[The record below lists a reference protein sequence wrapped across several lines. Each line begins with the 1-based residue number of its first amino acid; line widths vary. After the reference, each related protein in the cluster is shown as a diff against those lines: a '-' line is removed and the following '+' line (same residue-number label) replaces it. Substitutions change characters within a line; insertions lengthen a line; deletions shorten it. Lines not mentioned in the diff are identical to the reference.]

1 VTTDLATTFAEIIRI
16 APGLHKA
23 GTFSTVTLEAIRRHA
38 TAAPVAASAETG
50 SGASTLLLSH
60 ISKAHTVFA
69 MDLDTGSVRQVEASP
84 LLKPGVVTFVEGPT
98 QQTLPRHQFAGML
111 DLVLIDGPHG
121 YPFPDLEYYFF
132 YPHLRA
138 GSLLII
144 DDIHIPTITNLF
156 DVIRS
161 DDMFTLEDVVETTA
175 FLRRTS
181 APTFSPTGDGWWLQN
196 YNKRAFEQ
204 VPAQHLATPDAVPID
219 GSAVFYIDKFGAAVN
234 PAEGDTLRLAAADEV
249 IVSGWALDQPRQQ
262 AASAVDFV
270 IDGRIYRAAI
280 RVPRGDVA
288 HAYGSHNY
296 FRCGFTATFPA
307 GALRVGSQDVEVR
320 VLVDGGRSYL
330 RSRRFQV
337 VMA

>member
-1 VTTDLATTFAEIIRI
+1 
-16 APGLHKA
+16 
-23 GTFSTVTLEAIRRHA
+23 
-38 TAAPVAASAETG
+38 
-50 SGASTLLLSH
+50 
-60 ISKAHTVFA
+60 
-69 MDLDTGSVRQVEASP
+69 
-84 LLKPGVVTFVEGPT
+84 
-98 QQTLPRHQFAGML
+98 
-111 DLVLIDGPHG
+111 
-121 YPFPDLEYYFF
+121 
-132 YPHLRA
+132 
-138 GSLLII
+138 
-144 DDIHIPTITNLF
+144 
-156 DVIRS
+156 
-161 DDMFTLEDVVETTA
+161 
-175 FLRRTS
+175 
-181 APTFSPTGDGWWLQN
+181 
-196 YNKRAFEQ
+196 
-204 VPAQHLATPDAVPID
+204 
-219 GSAVFYIDKFGAAVN
+219 
-234 PAEGDTLRLAAADEV
+234 V